1 MSNGKGYV
9 QGKIPCYL
17 CGLKAGMKTKCYDP
31 ECRARGERNRPYH
44 FHVSCARQAG
54 YEVNHNDENPAD
66 GQFYGTFLGI
76 LAYLWKASSL
86 SKSLPFCTV
95 CCYEHGG
102 NEYNL
107 RARLEDVIEVER
119 KRSGKKF
126 GKADAP
132 MNFNDASRL
141 LSCSMLVVR
150 ILGWAWRWA
159 ELWVENDSTWEPLL
173 EAGQKEENMTKAQL
187 KIVESTPESRCEDAR
202 RCRLAA
208 FGAALRNRG
217 YDQEEK
223 FDDESLNGA
232 LRAVLHTKSLV
243 GPWRDFEIDFFVDWL
258 GRAYRSKSQLLSL
271 GDDKARIGNE
281 DFCFHIDD
289 KSPKY
294 ELGNRPL
301 PGKTRLAKDLVFE
314 KAVQEPDDF
323 LKPEM
328 IDGVPMER
336 KKKPRPKK
344 RWMDDEDERKKSQ
357 TPERVEA
364 PKPRGPGSSRSMDRQ
379 TEAPAKKRGPG
390 RPKSVDRVNSPSEY
404 MSPFDKSAG
413 LAALVPSAIKKRR
426 APPPDRTAPKSN
438 AASRSP
444 KKEGGFPV
452 LEAEVPYDNLTPDGP
467 LRQARRGRPPRV
479 LNLSLVVRIGNKD
492 FNPFSQSR
500 ADDTRDSVDN
510 ETVKSSRAGSSS
522 KVDVESSRP
531 SRRSLKQPEAK
542 EKSSAETSK
551 ISENESEVE
560 EKVAPKRRGRPPKRK
575 AEAPPP
581 ESEEEKQEERAV
593 SKRGGHPPKKRR
605 RVDNLGAARRRKRTR
620 ASLETAEP
628 SDVSE
633 SEEDEQAEEQT
644 GVHKRR
650 GRPSKRTA
658 PETGK
663 RRSRTPVTYA
673 EKNNSDES
681 ESEEEPEEP
690 VVVKRRGLSPT
701 KKARTNKT
709 AMSKQ
714 IDSGTSFTRQRS
726 KTPPKMATIA
736 GSRSGVSRTQSSKES
751 VSDDESDGYGTDASI
766 PLSTLYPPSKATNE
780 ENSDKQVTS
789 NTGEEEE
796 GTAGPK
802 QMPSDKA
809 FSLTKPARLA
819 GKKEAA
825 KFVFL
830 NQY

>member
-1 MSNGKGYV
+1 
-9 QGKIPCYL
+9 
-17 CGLKAGMKTKCYDP
+17 MKTKCYDP

-76 LAYLWKASSL
+76 LACLLKAPF
-86 SKSLPFCTV
+86 SKSLPFYTV
-95 CCYEHGG
+95 YCYEHGG

-119 KRSGKKF
+119 RRSGKKF
-126 GKADAP
+126 GRADAP

-141 LSCSMLVVR
+141 LSCSMLAVR

-208 FGAALRNRG
+208 FGAALRNRE

-232 LRAVLHTKSLV
+232 LRALLHTKSLV
-243 GPWRDFEIDFFVDWL
+243 GPWRDFEIDFLVDWL
-258 GRAYRSKSQLLSL
+258 GRAYRSKSRLLSL
-271 GDDKARIGNE
+271 GEDKARIGNE

-328 IDGVPMER
+328 IDGVPMAR
-336 KKKPRPKK
+336 KKNPRPKK

-364 PKPRGPGSSRSMDRQ
+364 PKPRSMDRQ
-379 TEAPAKKRGPG
+379 TEALAKKRGPG
-390 RPKSVDRVNSPSEY
+390 RPKSVDRVNSPSESR
-404 MSPFDKSAG
+404 SPFDKSAG

-426 APPPDRTAPKSN
+426 APPPDRTVPKSN
-438 AASRSP
+438 AAASRSP

-467 LRQARRGRPPRV
+467 LRQGRRGRPPKV
-479 LNLSLVVRIGNKD
+479 LNFPLVVCIGNKD

-500 ADDTRDSVDN
+500 ADNTRDAVDN
-510 ETVKSSRAGSSS
+510 ETVKSSRAESSS
-522 KVDVESSRP
+522 KVEASRP
-531 SRRSLKQPEAK
+531 GRRSLKQPEAK

-551 ISENESEVE
+551 ISENEIEVE

-581 ESEEEKQEERAV
+581 ESEEDKQEERVV

-605 RVDNLGAARRRKRTR
+605 KVDDLGAAGRRKRTR
-620 ASLETAEP
+620 ASLETAEC

-633 SEEDEQAEEQT
+633 PEEDEQTEEQT

-650 GRPSKRTA
+650 GRPSKRMA
-658 PETGK
+658 PEIAGYGN
-663 RRSRTPVTYA
+663 RRSRTPITYA
-673 EKNNSDES
+673 EKISDES
-681 ESEEEPEEP
+681 ESDEEPEEP
-690 VVVKRRGLSPT
+690 VVVKRRDLSPT
-701 KKARTNKT
+701 KKATTKKT
-709 AMSKQ
+709 AISKQ

-726 KTPPKMATIA
+726 KRPPKMATIA
-736 GSRSGVSRTQSSKES
+736 GSRSGLSRTQSSKES
-751 VSDDESDGYGTDASI
+751 FSDDKSDGYGTDASV

-780 ENSDKQVTS
+780 DNSDKQVAS

-802 QMPSDKA
+802 QMTPDKA
-809 FSLTKPARLA
+809 LSLTKPGRLA

-830 NQY
+830 NQC

>member
-1 MSNGKGYV
+1 
-9 QGKIPCYL
+9 
-17 CGLKAGMKTKCYDP
+17 
-31 ECRARGERNRPYH
+31 
-44 FHVSCARQAG
+44 
-54 YEVNHNDENPAD
+54 
-66 GQFYGTFLGI
+66 
-76 LAYLWKASSL
+76 
-86 SKSLPFCTV
+86 
-95 CCYEHGG
+95 
-102 NEYNL
+102 
-107 RARLEDVIEVER
+107 
-119 KRSGKKF
+119 
-126 GKADAP
+126 
-132 MNFNDASRL
+132 
-141 LSCSMLVVR
+141 
-150 ILGWAWRWA
+150 
-159 ELWVENDSTWEPLL
+159 
-173 EAGQKEENMTKAQL
+173 
-187 KIVESTPESRCEDAR
+187 
-202 RCRLAA
+202 
-208 FGAALRNRG
+208 
-217 YDQEEK
+217 
-223 FDDESLNGA
+223 
-232 LRAVLHTKSLV
+232 
-243 GPWRDFEIDFFVDWL
+243 
-258 GRAYRSKSQLLSL
+258 
-271 GDDKARIGNE
+271 
-281 DFCFHIDD
+281 
-289 KSPKY
+289 
-294 ELGNRPL
+294 
-301 PGKTRLAKDLVFE
+301 
-314 KAVQEPDDF
+314 
-323 LKPEM
+323 
-328 IDGVPMER
+328 
-336 KKKPRPKK
+336 
-344 RWMDDEDERKKSQ
+344 
-357 TPERVEA
+357 
-364 PKPRGPGSSRSMDRQ
+364 
-379 TEAPAKKRGPG
+379 
-390 RPKSVDRVNSPSEY
+390 
-404 MSPFDKSAG
+404 
-413 LAALVPSAIKKRR
+413 
-426 APPPDRTAPKSN
+426 
-438 AASRSP
+438 
-444 KKEGGFPV
+444 
-452 LEAEVPYDNLTPDGP
+452 
-467 LRQARRGRPPRV
+467 

-500 ADDTRDSVDN
+500 ADDTRDAVDN

-605 RVDNLGAARRRKRTR
+605 RVDDLGAARRRKRTR